1 MDKKIRAQEQGR
13 LRAKRHRTLR
23 KLRDDL
29 SNNKQ
34 NVDCNESGVMEAYKL
49 SDDSE
54 GIIIVIIKII
64 LIIKA
69 NYVTSTYNS
78 LVQEGVIG
86 PLVLSLKC
94 KIIYFLTSIR
104 FS

>member
-1 MDKKIRAQEQGR
+1 MMDKKIRAQKQGR

-49 SDDSE
+49 NDDSE
-54 GIIIVIIKII
+54 G
-64 LIIKA
+64 
-69 NYVTSTYNS
+69 NYHNY
-78 LVQEGVIG
+78 
-86 PLVLSLKC
+86 
-94 KIIYFLTSIR
+94 
-104 FS
+104 